1 MRIVKENVFEML
13 DHSQGAGFLQ
23 NRNKDT
29 HRPISSARIPFKP
42 LSAK

>member
-29 HRPISSARIPFKP
+29 HRWTPTMQLIHPV
-42 LSAK
+42 